1 MKTLKL
7 PREKRTNQLSLKFIV
22 VKKNKAPTSYR
33 WCLFHVLIFKSRI
46 STIIHNTI
54 IKEYDILG
62 GRVMKIQYII
72 KHIYQKTERYE
83 ETKEKICEKIVR
95 IIKNDE
101 EY

>member
-1 MKTLKL
+1 
-7 PREKRTNQLSLKFIV
+7 
-22 VKKNKAPTSYR
+22 
-33 WCLFHVLIFKSRI
+33 
-46 STIIHNTI
+46 
-54 IKEYDILG
+54 
-62 GRVMKIQYII
+62 MKIQYII